1 MKLYKVL
8 SVIGIIMIMMGFG
21 FEIVDLN
28 KKVIEQ
34 NDVIESQKALID
46 ELAEKSIKLEEENMA
61 LWNNYYMNVSNYDG
75 EYYE

>member
-46 ELAEKSIKLEEENMA
+46 ELAEKSIRLEEENMA
-61 LWNNYYMNVSNYDG
+61 LWSNYYMNVSNYDG